1 MKEPEPVYNWLSLL
15 HQFIATSPHFPGCPK
30 RQNGINNPE
39 KMRLKNKIALI
50 TGGANGIGLATTERF
65 AREGAKI
72 ILWDVSGKGNDV
84 AGRLKSE
91 GHEIVFKQVSVTHQH
106 EVQQAVAEARAH
118 FGRIDILIN
127 NAGITKDRTLLKMS
141 KQEWDDVIAVNLTG
155 VFNCT
160 QAVAPVMKEQNYG
173 RIISASS
180 NVAIRGNFGQT
191 NYVATKSA
199 IIGMTKVWAMELGR
213 FGITANCIAPGF
225 IHTAMTDAMP
235 EEVRKQSLPHIPLG
249 KWGVPDDIANGY
261 LYLASDEASFVS
273 GICLTIDG
281 GASR

>member
-1 MKEPEPVYNWLSLL
+1 
-15 HQFIATSPHFPGCPK
+15 
-30 RQNGINNPE
+30 
-39 KMRLKNKIALI
+39 MRLKGKTALI

-65 AREGAKI
+65 AKEGAKI
-72 ILWDVSGKGNDV
+72 IMWDLSDKGNEV
-84 AGRLKSE
+84 AERLKKHGSE
-91 GHEIVFKQVSVTHQH
+91 VLFQNVSVTDKE
-106 EVQQAVAEARAH
+106 EVVKAVAEAHKH

-141 KQEWDDVIAVNLTG
+141 DEEWDDVIAVNLTG

-160 QAVAPVMKEQNYG
+160 RAVAPIMKEQNYG
-173 RIISASS
+173 RIVSASS
-180 NVAIRGNFGQT
+180 NVAIRGNYGQT

-213 FGITANCIAPGF
+213 YGITVNCIAPGF
-225 IHTAMTDAMP
+225 IHTAMTDLMP
-235 EEVRKQSLPHIPLG
+235 EEVRKQSIPIIPLG
-249 KWGVPDDIANGY
+249 KWGYPDDIANGY

-281 GASR
+281 GAAR

>member
-1 MKEPEPVYNWLSLL
+1 
-15 HQFIATSPHFPGCPK
+15 
-30 RQNGINNPE
+30 
-39 KMRLKNKIALI
+39 MRLKNKIALI

-72 ILWDVSGKGNDV
+72 ILWDVSDKGNDV
-84 AGRLKSE
+84 ADRLRE
-91 GHEIVFKQVSVTHQH
+91 DGHEIIFQKVSVTNMD
-106 EVQQAVAEARAH
+106 EVQSSVVAAKEK

-127 NAGITKDRTLLKMS
+127 NAGITRDRTLLNMTN
-141 KQEWDDVIAVNLTG
+141 QEWDDVISVNLTG

-160 QAVAPVMKEQNYG
+160 RAVAPIMKEQNYG
-173 RIISASS
+173 RIVSASS

-213 FGITANCIAPGF
+213 YNITVNCIAPGY
-225 IHTAMTDAMP
+225 ITTAMTEAMP
-235 EEVRKQSLPHIPLG
+235 EKVRTESIPLIPLG

-281 GASR
+281 GAAR

>member
-1 MKEPEPVYNWLSLL
+1 
-15 HQFIATSPHFPGCPK
+15 
-30 RQNGINNPE
+30 
-39 KMRLKNKIALI
+39 MRLKNKVALI
-50 TGGANGIGLATTERF
+50 TGGANGIGLATAQRF

-72 ILWDVSGKGNDV
+72 ILWDLSEKGKTVVEDLKKQGYEAIFSKISVADQEQVFQGVSDAHK
-84 AGRLKSE
+84 
-91 GHEIVFKQVSVTHQH
+91 
-106 EVQQAVAEARAH
+106 H

-141 KQEWDDVIAVNLTG
+141 KQEWDDVISVNLTG

-160 QAVAPVMKEQNYG
+160 QAVVPIMKEQNYG
-173 RIISASS
+173 RIVSASS
-180 NVAIRGNFGQT
+180 NVAIRGNYGQT

-199 IIGMTKVWAMELGR
+199 IIGMTKVWALELGR

-225 IHTAMTDAMP
+225 IQTAMTDAMP
-235 EEVRKQSLPHIPLG
+235 EEVRKQSLAHIPVG
-249 KWGVPDDIANGY
+249 KWGLPEDIANGY

-281 GASR
+281 GAAR

>member
-1 MKEPEPVYNWLSLL
+1 
-15 HQFIATSPHFPGCPK
+15 
-30 RQNGINNPE
+30 
-39 KMRLKNKIALI
+39 MRLKGKIALI
-50 TGGANGIGLATTERF
+50 TGGANGIGLATAERF
-65 AREGAKI
+65 GKEGAKI
-72 ILWDVSGKGNDV
+72 ILWDMSDNGAAV
-84 AGRLKSE
+84 AERLKKE
-91 GHEIVFKQVSVTHQH
+91 GVDAIFKKISVTDMD
-106 EVQQAVAEARAH
+106 EVQKAVAEARDH

-127 NAGITKDRTLLKMS
+127 NAGITRDRTLLKMS

-160 QAVAPVMKEQNYG
+160 QAVAPVMKDQNYG
-173 RIISASS
+173 RIVSASS

-199 IIGMTKVWAMELGR
+199 IIGMTKVWAIELGR
-213 FGITANCIAPGF
+213 FGITVNCIAPGF
-225 IHTAMTDAMP
+225 IQTAMTDLMP
-235 EEVRKQSLPHIPLG
+235 EEVRKQSIPTIPLG

-281 GASR
+281 GAAR

>member
-1 MKEPEPVYNWLSLL
+1 
-15 HQFIATSPHFPGCPK
+15 
-30 RQNGINNPE
+30 
-39 KMRLKNKIALI
+39 MRLKNKVALI

-65 AREGAKI
+65 AKEGAKI
-72 ILWDVSGKGNDV
+72 ILWDVSDQGNEIAD
-84 AGRLKSE
+84 RLKME
-91 GHEIVFKQVSVTHQH
+91 GHEIIFKKVSVTNQD
-106 EVQQAVAEARAH
+106 EVQKAMTEAQVH

-127 NAGITKDRTLLKMS
+127 NAGITRDRTLLKMTM
-141 KQEWDDVIAVNLTG
+141 QEWDDVISVNLTG
-155 VFNCT
+155 VFICT
-160 QAVAPVMKEQNYG
+160 QAIAPIMKEQNYG
-173 RIISASS
+173 RIVSASS

-213 FGITANCIAPGF
+213 YNITVNCIAPGF
-225 IHTAMTDAMP
+225 ITTAMTDLMP
-235 EEVRKQSLPHIPLG
+235 EDVRKQTIPHIPLG

-281 GASR
+281 GAAR

>member
-1 MKEPEPVYNWLSLL
+1 
-15 HQFIATSPHFPGCPK
+15 
-30 RQNGINNPE
+30 
-39 KMRLKNKIALI
+39 MRLKNKIALI

-65 AREGAKI
+65 AKEGAKI
-72 ILWDVSGKGNDV
+72 ILWDVSDRGNDV
-84 AGRLKSE
+84 AERLKKE
-91 GHEIVFKQVSVTHQH
+91 GYEIIFNKVSVTNPD
-106 EVQQAVAEARAH
+106 EVLRAVTEAQEH

-127 NAGITKDRTLLKMS
+127 NAGITRDRTLLKMTN
-141 KQEWDDVIAVNLTG
+141 QEWDDVILVNLTG

-160 QAVAPVMKEQNYG
+160 RAVAPIMKGQNYG
-173 RIISASS
+173 RIVSASS

-213 FGITANCIAPGF
+213 YNITVNCIAPGY
-225 IHTAMTDAMP
+225 ITTAMTEAMP
-235 EEVRKQSLPHIPLG
+235 EKVRKESIPLIPLG
-249 KWGVPDDIANGY
+249 KWGVPDDIASGY

-281 GASR
+281 GAAR

>member
-1 MKEPEPVYNWLSLL
+1 
-15 HQFIATSPHFPGCPK
+15 
-30 RQNGINNPE
+30 
-39 KMRLKNKIALI
+39 MRLKDKVALI
-50 TGGANGIGLATTERF
+50 TGGAAGIGLATARRF
-65 AREGAKI
+65 AKEGAKI
-72 ILWDVSGKGNDV
+72 ALWDVSDSGRDV
-84 AGRLKSE
+84 VEQLKTS
-91 GHEIVFKQVSVTHQH
+91 GCDATFRKISVTS
-106 EVQQAVAEARAH
+106 EADVQQAVGEVH
-118 FGRIDILIN
+118 KYFGRIDILIN
-127 NAGITKDRTLLKMS
+127 NAGITRDRTLLKMS

-173 RIISASS
+173 RIVSASS

-213 FGITANCIAPGF
+213 FGITVNCIAPGF

-235 EEVRKQSLPHIPLG
+235 EDVKKSSISQIPVG
-249 KWGVPDDIANGY
+249 HWGVPEDIANGY
-261 LYLASDEASFVS
+261 LYLASDEARFVS

-281 GASR
+281 GAAR

>member
-1 MKEPEPVYNWLSLL
+1 
-15 HQFIATSPHFPGCPK
+15 
-30 RQNGINNPE
+30 
-39 KMRLKNKIALI
+39 MRLKEKVALI
-50 TGGANGIGLATTERF
+50 TGGANGIGLATVLRF
-65 AREGAKI
+65 AKEGAKI
-72 ILWDVSGKGNDV
+72 IMWDVSEGGKDV
-84 AGRLKSE
+84 VENLKKE
-91 GHEIVFKQVSVTHQH
+91 GHEAIFKKVSVTNLH
-106 EVQQAVAEARAH
+106 EVQNAVAEAHAH

-127 NAGITKDRTLLKMS
+127 NAGITRDRTLLKMS

-160 QAVAPVMKEQNYG
+160 QAVAPIMKEQNYG
-173 RIISASS
+173 RIVSASS

-213 FGITANCIAPGF
+213 YGITANCIAPGF
-225 IHTAMTDAMP
+225 IQTAMTDLMP
-235 EEVRKQSLPHIPLG
+235 EEVRKQTIPHIPLG

-281 GASR
+281 GAAR

>member
-1 MKEPEPVYNWLSLL
+1 
-15 HQFIATSPHFPGCPK
+15 
-30 RQNGINNPE
+30 
-39 KMRLKNKIALI
+39 MRLKGKIALI

-65 AREGAKI
+65 AKEGAKV
-72 ILWDVSGKGNDV
+72 ILWDVSDRGNEV
-84 AGRLKSE
+84 VEQLKKE
-91 GHEIVFKQVSVTHQH
+91 GHEAIFKKISVSNLD
-106 EVQQAVAEARAH
+106 EVKKAVAEAREQ
-118 FGRIDILIN
+118 FDRIDILIN
-127 NAGITKDRTLLKMS
+127 NAGITRDKTLLKMS
-141 KQEWDDVIAVNLTG
+141 KQEWDEVISVNLTG

-173 RIISASS
+173 RIVSASS

-213 FGITANCIAPGF
+213 YGITANCIAPGF
-225 IHTAMTDAMP
+225 IQTAMTDAMP
-235 EEVRKQSLPHIPLG
+235 EDVRKQSLAYIPLG
-249 KWGVPDDIANGY
+249 KWGVPGDIANGY

-281 GASR
+281 GAAR

>member
-1 MKEPEPVYNWLSLL
+1 
-15 HQFIATSPHFPGCPK
+15 
-30 RQNGINNPE
+30 
-39 KMRLKNKIALI
+39 MRLKDKIALI

-65 AREGAKI
+65 VKEGAKVV
-72 ILWDVSGKGNDV
+72 LWDVSDKGKDV
-84 AGRLKSE
+84 AAQLKKD
-91 GHEIVFKQVSVTHQH
+91 GYQIAFNKVSVSDTDD
-106 EVQQAVAEARAH
+106 VQRAMGEAIQQ

-127 NAGITKDRTLLKMS
+127 NAGITRDRTLLKMS
-141 KQEWDDVIAVNLTG
+141 RKEWDDVISVNLTG

-160 QAVAPVMKEQNYG
+160 QAVAPIMKDQNYG
-173 RIISASS
+173 RIVSASS

-213 FGITANCIAPGF
+213 YNITVNCIAPGF
-225 IHTAMTDAMP
+225 ITTAMTDAMP
-235 EEVRKQSLPHIPLG
+235 EEVKRQSIPHIPLG
-249 KWGVPDDIANGY
+249 KWGMPDDIANGY

-281 GASR
+281 GAAR

>member
-1 MKEPEPVYNWLSLL
+1 
-15 HQFIATSPHFPGCPK
+15 
-30 RQNGINNPE
+30 
-39 KMRLKNKIALI
+39 MRLKDKVALI

-65 AREGAKI
+65 VKEGAKVI
-72 ILWDVSGKGNDV
+72 MWDVSEKGAEV
-84 AGRLKSE
+84 AGRLNTE
-91 GHEIVFKQVSVTHQH
+91 GHDVIFKKVNVTDQDQVL
-106 EVQQAVAEARAH
+106 QAVAKGHQH

-160 QAVAPVMKEQNYG
+160 QAVAPIMKEQNYG
-173 RIISASS
+173 RIVSASS

-199 IIGMTKVWAMELGR
+199 IIGMTKVWAMELGK

-225 IHTAMTDAMP
+225 IHTAMTDLMP
-235 EEVRKQSLPHIPLG
+235 EEVRKQSLAYIPLA
-249 KWGVPDDIANGY
+249 KWGYPEDIANGY

-281 GASR
+281 GAAR

>member
-1 MKEPEPVYNWLSLL
+1 
-15 HQFIATSPHFPGCPK
+15 
-30 RQNGINNPE
+30 
-39 KMRLKNKIALI
+39 MRLNQKIALI

-72 ILWDVSGKGNDV
+72 ILWDVSDKGNDV
-84 AGRLKSE
+84 ADRLRE
-91 GHEIVFKQVSVTHQH
+91 DGHEIIFQKVSVTNMD
-106 EVQQAVAEARAH
+106 EVQSSVVAAKEK

-127 NAGITKDRTLLKMS
+127 NAGITKDRTLLKMTNE
-141 KQEWDDVIAVNLTG
+141 EWDDVISVNLTG

-160 QAVAPVMKEQNYG
+160 RAVAPIMKEQNYG
-173 RIISASS
+173 RIVSAAS

-199 IIGMTKVWAMELGR
+199 IIGMTKVWALELGR
-213 FGITANCIAPGF
+213 YHITVNCIAPGF
-225 IHTAMTDAMP
+225 IHTAMTEAMP
-235 EEVRKQSLPHIPLG
+235 EEVRRNSLPHIPLG
-249 KWGVPDDIANGY
+249 HWGVPEDIANGY

-281 GASR
+281 GATR

>member
-1 MKEPEPVYNWLSLL
+1 
-15 HQFIATSPHFPGCPK
+15 
-30 RQNGINNPE
+30 
-39 KMRLKNKIALI
+39 MRLKNKIALI

-72 ILWDVSGKGNDV
+72 ILWDVSDKGNDV
-84 AGRLKSE
+84 ADRLRE
-91 GHEIVFKQVSVTHQH
+91 DGHEIIFQKVSVTNMD
-106 EVQQAVAEARAH
+106 EVQSSVVGAKEQ

-127 NAGITKDRTLLKMS
+127 NAGITRDRTLLNMTN
-141 KQEWDDVIAVNLTG
+141 QEWDDVISVNLTG

-160 QAVAPVMKEQNYG
+160 RAVARIMKEQNYG
-173 RIISASS
+173 RIVSASS

-213 FGITANCIAPGF
+213 YNITVNCIAPGY
-225 IHTAMTDAMP
+225 ITTAMTEAMP
-235 EEVRKQSLPHIPLG
+235 EKVRTESIPLIPLG

-281 GASR
+281 GAAR